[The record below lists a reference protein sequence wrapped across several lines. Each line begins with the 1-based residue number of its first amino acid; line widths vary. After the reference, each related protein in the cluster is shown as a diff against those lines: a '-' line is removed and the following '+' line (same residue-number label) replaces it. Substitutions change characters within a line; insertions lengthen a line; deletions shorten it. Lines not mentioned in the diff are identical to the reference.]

1 MREGAELPGNW
12 TAGAAL
18 SRSMLLNDAR
28 RVEHFAAMVLIGD
41 GVMALVHP
49 SKDADAWKK
58 GPQVWRRLMEALAER
73 PGLTMAIGAAQVA
86 IGVAWALRQSRDHDP
101 RV

>member
-1 MREGAELPGNW
+1 
-12 TAGAAL
+12 
-18 SRSMLLNDAR
+18 MLLNNAR

-58 GPQVWRRLMEALAER
+58 GPRVWRRLMEALAER
-73 PGLTMAIGAAQVA
+73 PALTMAIGATQVA
-86 IGVAWALRQSRDHDP
+86 LGVAWALYQSKEHD
-101 RV
+101 RLR